1 MARGIDIRS
10 LNGTAPCDHSLSF
23 TSCVL
28 CVPCSLM
35 TYWYYQAFVLLQ
47 IKESGTSAVSTPP
60 LCVIAAIGWDIV

>member
-1 MARGIDIRS
+1 
-10 LNGTAPCDHSLSF
+10 
-23 TSCVL
+23 
-28 CVPCSLM
+28 M